1 MLLVLAPVLC
11 PFLTAIVMLMFWGK
25 PQIQRVL
32 GVAGSVAGWLTAWQL
47 LQTVQS
53 DGVLT
58 LAAGNWAP
66 PFGIMFVAD
75 HLAAIMVLVT
85 ATMSLIVLVYA
96 LVDMDIQREL
106 YGFYPLYQ
114 FLITGVTGSFLTG
127 DIFNLYVWFEI
138 MLISSFVL
146 LALGGGRA
154 QLEGTIK
161 YVTLN
166 LISSAIFLVAI
177 GLLYGITGA
186 LNMAHLSR
194 LVAEAAVSNRPVV
207 VAIASLFLLAFGL
220 KAAVFPL
227 FGWLPASYHTPPT
240 TITTIFGALLTK
252 VGVYAILR
260 TFTLIFYPIM
270 ADVQMIMVITA
281 AFTMVTGVFGAVSQF
296 DLRRLLSFHIVSQ
309 IGYLIMG
316 IAIYTPL
323 AIAGTIFFMVHVIFA
338 KSALFLVGGVINRL
352 QGSYNLKQLGGLYK
366 ANLGLSALFFVP
378 ALALAGIPP
387 LSGFWA
393 KFAIVRGALE
403 AGQYGLVAVGLF
415 VSMLTLYSMIK
426 IWTYAFW
433 SQRPAEFNRPLPQ
446 LPAGELFPRLAPPVV
461 LALLTVW
468 FGVYGGPLFSLSLQA
483 AEQLLNRQAYIQ
495 AVLGG

>member
-11 PFLTAIVMLMFWGK
+11 PFLTAIIMLMFWGK

-32 GVAGSVAGWLTAWQL
+32 GIAGSVAGWLTAWQL

-58 LAAGNWAP
+58 LAAGNWQP
-66 PFGIMFVAD
+66 PFGIVFVAD
-75 HLAAIMVLVT
+75 TLAAIIVLVT
-85 ATMSLIVLVYA
+85 ATMSLVVLVYA
-96 LVDMDIQREL
+96 LVDMDVQREL

-194 LVAEAAVSNRPVV
+194 LVAEAAVSNRPIV

-260 TFTLIFYPIM
+260 IFTLIFYPIM
-270 ADVQMIMVITA
+270 ADLQMVLVITA

-393 KFAIVRGALE
+393 KFSIVRGALE

-433 SQRPAEFNRPLPQ
+433 SQRPAEFNRPLPK
-446 LPAGELFPRLAPPVV
+446 LPAEELIPRLAPPLV
-461 LALLTVW
+461 LAVLTVV